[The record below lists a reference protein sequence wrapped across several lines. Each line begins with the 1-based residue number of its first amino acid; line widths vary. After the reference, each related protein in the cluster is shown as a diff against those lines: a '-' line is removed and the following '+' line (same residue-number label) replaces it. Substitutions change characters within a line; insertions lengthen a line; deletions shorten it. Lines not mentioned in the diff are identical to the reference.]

1 MRLSPAGQLQQASL
15 TNVVCNFLVERKGL
29 ACSSAAIVQHLS
41 GIHRMA
47 LVVESCHIKFS
58 PPGVTRC
65 LDRFLN
71 VQKHEGGK
79 EEDGNLHLVT
89 LPETCC
95 DFRLR
100 FSERAALCAAFTAVP
115 TVV

>member
-1 MRLSPAGQLQQASL
+1 MHLSPAEQLQRASL
-15 TNVVCNFLVERKGL
+15 TKVVCNFLVQRKGL
-29 ACSSAAIVQHLS
+29 ASSSAAIVQHRS
-41 GIHRMA
+41 GIQRMA

-65 LDRFLN
+65 LGRLLN
-71 VQKHEGGK
+71 VQEHEGGK

-89 LPETCC
+89 LPETRS

-100 FSERAALCAAFTAVP
+100 FSERSVLCAAFTAVP